1 MTVDEASTGD
11 AGGDLAIPP
20 PGWIGEARDPAPAC
34 VGRFWAISESSGE
47 GSDGEDDEEA
57 SASSQF
63 SLRYVCRSPS
73 PVSGRDLQVSSSVS
87 QRAARRARRQLLQ
100 KEAAIFFAS
109 PVISSS
115 ENVSVDLDVKNQ
127 KKLKQV
133 TRPVLEPS
141 SYPDDGAGGWTV
153 VRRRNRSTAIT
164 GPGDAQVHDR
174 PMVLNLRARGP
185 TQGDHRGPMAAEL
198 SPKGR
203 RDRMRAYRQAQTAAA
218 PKPNLVAGRAFRH
231 LLGYTWRRKTLIS
244 TDESRQ
250 PAAAM
255 NRGSGRAPDRGG
267 DGRGRQYQ
275 SGGHGRGGGRYSGP
289 NSFTRPRNFVQ
300 GESSGSA
307 AWEDHAGDH
316 YQENAGDGAGYG
328 NHGGFGQ
335 GGFGSF
341 HRGSGYGFHA
351 RRFNNQYHRQGTYQQ
366 RNQASAGVAMYG
378 YANEALMFFEV
389 PFRGTY
395 KPKVENAK
403 LAKVTIQGEAMTISE
418 IVEQLKWIVPSENF
432 QWEVTHFHNNVY
444 KVKFPSK
451 NEVQR
456 MKKFRTYPVP
466 NRETDMEF
474 EEWSAMEEP
483 TFMLPEVWLRVTGIP
498 SDVRN
503 DYIALWALGS
513 LFGKTM
519 EVDMAFTRKTKILR
533 LRIGCMDAS
542 LIPETSDVYIS
553 RGFFRLAFQVEQKNL
568 DAEVDMAGDLHNDG
582 NDNGGNGGNE
592 EDRRNEHSKDEVTH
606 MEVEQTLN
614 PGANQGQVG
623 DNSTNFKQNELMV
636 TFGTLPPS
644 PIKNDVS
651 LPCVFTAKS
660 GSVIPLEETGK
671 NLGENR
677 AQNGILQQFSSQAQ
691 KDRNGADFEE
701 DLLLD
706 QVPIIGG
713 RVSASDAMPAQADH
727 AAVADPTAS
736 PARVQGGLY
745 VGYQVEEA
753 RQPVGATRS
762 PRGAPD
768 AGSSAATL
776 CELHAGSSVPANA
789 EAFSVTEFGEKLDG
803 APGGHIMDE
812 TNVVTMALDG
822 AANVFQ
828 MRSPKSASMPT
839 EEEVIAFGGI
849 ALTMAHSSARL

>member
-1 MTVDEASTGD
+1 
-11 AGGDLAIPP
+11 
-20 PGWIGEARDPAPAC
+20 
-34 VGRFWAISESSGE
+34 
-47 GSDGEDDEEA
+47 
-57 SASSQF
+57 
-63 SLRYVCRSPS
+63 
-73 PVSGRDLQVSSSVS
+73 
-87 QRAARRARRQLLQ
+87 
-100 KEAAIFFAS
+100 
-109 PVISSS
+109 
-115 ENVSVDLDVKNQ
+115 
-127 KKLKQV
+127 
-133 TRPVLEPS
+133 
-141 SYPDDGAGGWTV
+141 
-153 VRRRNRSTAIT
+153 
-164 GPGDAQVHDR
+164 
-174 PMVLNLRARGP
+174 
-185 TQGDHRGPMAAEL
+185 
-198 SPKGR
+198 
-203 RDRMRAYRQAQTAAA
+203 
-218 PKPNLVAGRAFRH
+218 
-231 LLGYTWRRKTLIS
+231 
-244 TDESRQ
+244 
-250 PAAAM
+250 M
-255 NRGSGRAPDRGG
+255 NRGSGRAPGRGG

-351 RRFNNQYHRQGTYQQ
+351 RRFNNQYYRQGTYQQ
-366 RNQASAGVAMYG
+366 RNQASAGGFGGVAARNSSGSDGGRREGGIDQALLQQTVQAVVAAVTAASHKAVGQPGGNTNVDGQPVPPPPAITQVGTGTVNSVTQPGNAQGGTTMVEEGAAVAKKKKTDSCFRCKQPGHYIDDCMVPMCDICESITHASNACHLLHAPKPTVAMYG

-403 LAKVTIQGEAMTISE
+403 QAKVTIQGEAMTISE

-474 EEWSAMEEP
+474 DEWSAMEEP
-483 TFMLPEVWLRVTGIP
+483 TFMLPEVWLGVTGIP

-651 LPCVFTAKS
+651 LPCVFTAES

-803 APGGHIMDE
+803 APGGHITDE

-849 ALTMAHSSARL
+849 ALTMARSSARLQRKDNADDVVMDKARKLAQQRMDPMVTDLVDDDKEISDVDALIGDPLPPIKEKKV